1 MGWRQELAEPWG
13 IVAAGIVGGLGWA
26 VAGATTP
33 AIAVGVGVG
42 AAVYGVKVA
51 TATLTHRGARSTPSA
66 GLLRPHKGSPADV
79 WLRRAE
85 QTVRT
90 LHQQTESP
98 REAAVRAQVGDID
111 DEAAVVV
118 GALRRLATQVTA
130 VEDALAQIDVPR
142 LWAESR
148 RLGSAGG
155 ADVPAQL
162 RAEQERSQAAIHEQ
176 LDVAARL
183 TEARAT
189 LLAKMQSTV
198 IGLEGLVAR
207 LAEVLALSTSAGGVD
222 TAQGQIGELTSEL
235 DGLRSGLA
243 ETEAVSRQA
252 LGQRPVPPATA

>member
-33 AIAVGVGVG
+33 AIAVGLGVG
-42 AAVYGVKVA
+42 AVVYGVKVA
-51 TATLTHRGARSTPSA
+51 TATLAHRGTRHTAAA

-98 REAAVRAQVGDID
+98 REAGVRAQVGDVD

-118 GALRRLATQVTA
+118 GALRRLADQVTA

-148 RLGSAGG
+148 RLGTGEAGL
-155 ADVPAQL
+155 PAQL
-162 RAEQERSQAAIHEQ
+162 RAEHERSRAAIHEQ

-222 TAQGQIGELTSEL
+222 TAQGQIGELTNEL

-243 ETEAVSRQA
+243 ETEAISRQA